1 MERQQRRGW
10 IQSGQMGCGTLEQ
23 KSSRLG
29 VRNLNPLVMSTNEVA
44 WRYSKEDATLER
56 GYRPQVWLSLW
67 VSNEVNNTY
76 GVGVWN
82 SIRSFWPKLQY
93 NTRIKVENNLKT
105 EFQRDNCIG
114 LYHKSLYLIS

>member
-1 MERQQRRGW
+1 
-10 IQSGQMGCGTLEQ
+10 
-23 KSSRLG
+23 
-29 VRNLNPLVMSTNEVA
+29 MSTNEVA